1 MPSQEERRIKI
12 TCQGF
17 NYTFH
22 CLYLRQTPYQG
33 GRRCFGEY
41 RCPECN
47 RGWMSAN
54 SWANTGQ
61 QCQNCSIVVYPH
73 TQRPLH
79 KPDGLD
85 KGDVSKQHPQ
95 HLCEKCKRLGHFC
108 GDRDRYHWRTVT
120 RAYRLI
126 NHNFW
131 TRYMN
136 WFINDDNVI
145 SLEFLKGFTYTIS
158 SWENTR

>member
-1 MPSQEERRIKI
+1 MSSGK
-12 TCQGF
+12 
-17 NYTFH
+17 
-22 CLYLRQTPYQG
+22 TPYQG